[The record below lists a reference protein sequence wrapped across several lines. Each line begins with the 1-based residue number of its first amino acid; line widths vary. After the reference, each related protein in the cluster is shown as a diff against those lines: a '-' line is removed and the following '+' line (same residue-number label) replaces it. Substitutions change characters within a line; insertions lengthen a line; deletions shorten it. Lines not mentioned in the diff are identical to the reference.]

1 VALLR
6 ASVLKLR
13 HRSASWVVL
22 AILVALIAL
31 VFAGLAISAND
42 LPGRLQIAVI
52 LGFPN
57 AYLVLLGI
65 ILGFGGL
72 LAVTYGAAVI
82 GAEWAWGTI
91 RAVVARGESRVRYT
105 LVTFAALA
113 LVIAVGTLVAFAFG
127 AALAVLAADSAGVGS
142 AGATDPETLTGLP
155 ELLARTWFGL
165 LLHAAIGFAIA
176 MLFRS
181 QLAGIGAGL
190 AVYFAEIFL
199 AIVPAA
205 RDLLP
210 YFPFNVAQSVVT
222 TAEGFGGRFG
232 GGRGPGAFTPLDG
245 DSALLLAG
253 LYLVLALGV
262 ASFAAW
268 RAQITE

>member
-1 VALLR
+1 MALFAVSL
-6 ASVLKLR
+6 LKLR
-13 HRSASWVVL
+13 RRTASWVLL
-22 AILVALIAL
+22 AILVGLITL
-31 VFAGLAISAND
+31 VFAGLAISAGD
-42 LPGRLQIAVI
+42 APGRLQLRVI
-52 LGFPN
+52 LSFPN
-57 AYLVLLGI
+57 AYLVLVGI

-82 GAEWAWGTI
+82 GADWAWGTI
-91 RAVVARGESRVRYT
+91 RAVVARGESRIRYT
-105 LVTFAALA
+105 LMTFAALA
-113 LVIAVGTLVAFAFG
+113 VVIGLGTLVAFAIG
-127 AALAVLAADSAGVGS
+127 AVLAVLAASSVEVS
-142 AGATDPETLTGLP
+142 TAGAGDPETLSTLP

-165 LLHAAIGFAIA
+165 VLHAAIGFAIA

-222 TAEGFGGRFG
+222 AAEGFGERFG
-232 GGRGPGAFTPLDG
+232 GRGMGGFTQLDG
-245 DSALLLAG
+245 DTA
-253 LYLVLALGV
+253 LVLAGV
-262 ASFAAW
+262 YLVVALAIAAMAAW